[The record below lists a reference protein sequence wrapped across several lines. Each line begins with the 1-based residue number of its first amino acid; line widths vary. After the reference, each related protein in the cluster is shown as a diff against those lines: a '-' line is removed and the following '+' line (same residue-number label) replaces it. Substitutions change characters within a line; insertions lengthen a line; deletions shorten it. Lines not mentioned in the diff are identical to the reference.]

1 MEVLIPP
8 WPPGNP
14 WDAYVLFIVWY
25 PFLLRAILIGRPT
38 VMVLR
43 KLAPHRSWILSRLR
57 DLPVKGLGILITNE
71 VIAMLAPPLVVLSF
85 RLLSDPVGWS
95 TWEETPIGGAS
106 LLLLLLSIWIAVDV
120 ARILRLRR
128 LLRSVLKRNIKRLVR
143 VTETALTG
151 RRWLR
156 RFGRRDQNE
165 SVGEGSRSNR
175 AIAEDAAK
183 QVGKRG
189 LIRWGY
195 RAVRYGT
202 RLTPMGLMSA
212 VAADAAVELG
222 RQGAKKGAG
231 ILADRIDRR
240 IQSEFDRIHA
250 SSTKMLLQQFA
261 RDMAMATLP
270 LILLGLLPVLF

>member
-8 WPPGNP
+8 WPPGIHGMP
-14 WDAYVLFIVWY
+14 TSSSSSGTVPPEGDPV
-25 PFLLRAILIGRPT
+25 GRPT

-156 RFGRRDQNE
+156 RFGRRDQDE
-165 SVGEGSRSNR
+165 SAGEGSRSNR

-222 RQGAKKGAG
+222 RQTKKGAG
-231 ILADRIDRR
+231 ILADQIDVDTERVR
-240 IQSEFDRIHA
+240 SHPC
-250 SSTKMLLQQFA
+250 LLHQNLA
-261 RDMAMATLP
+261 PTIRSGHSHGICP
-270 LILLGLLPVLF
+270 